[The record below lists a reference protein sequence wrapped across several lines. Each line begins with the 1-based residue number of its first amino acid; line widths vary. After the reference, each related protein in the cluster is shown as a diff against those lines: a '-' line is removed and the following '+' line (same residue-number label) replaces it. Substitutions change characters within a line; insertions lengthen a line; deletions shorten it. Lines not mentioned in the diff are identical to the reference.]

1 MDEYELTRKDD
12 FIKRYKQLMSDGVE
26 YIFIDI
32 KKKRLP
38 VVETH
43 IVLKENFEAK
53 LKELRYMYDDNMHLK
68 ILDKYRS
75 TIDEEEPVLKVV
87 GIYSENYFNYK
98 E

>member
-1 MDEYELTRKDD
+1 MTKLTKKYD
-12 FIKRYKQLMSDGVE
+12 FIKRYNELVNEDVE

-38 VVETH
+38 VIKTS
-43 IVLKENFEAK
+43 IVRKENFEAK
-53 LKELRYMYDDNMHLK
+53 LKEMTYMYDDNMNLK

-75 TIDEEEPVLKVV
+75 TINEEEPVLKVV

-98 E
+98 N